1 MSNIISVDIAGKA
14 RVGISCFNLQSKKL
28 LNYSYLDFE
37 KDITPREHRDRII
50 KGIQSLSDVEDLRA
64 IIFERINLY
73 RNSKISLD
81 SILSLARVQTSIIDA
96 FGSEDCKIFD
106 VNVQSWKSRVLGSRS
121 ATKQDSV
128 NWVLANYPRTRDMIC
143 LPDDKKGNKVYNHD
157 LADAICIGKFLVDVG
172 LKSEKL
178 GDLTNA

>member
-28 LNYSYLDFE
+28 ISYTSLSFDR
-37 KDITPREHRDRII
+37 KLSSREHRDKII
-50 KGIQSLSDVEDLRA
+50 EGIYSLSDIEDLDA

-73 RNSKISLD
+73 RNSKISLPT
-81 SILSLARVQTSIIDA
+81 ILSLARVQTSIIDE
-96 FGSEDCKIFD
+96 FGSEACKIFD
-106 VNVQSWKSRVLGSRS
+106 VNVQSWKAKVLGSRT
-121 ATKQDSV
+121 ATKEDAVQF
-128 NWVLANYPRTRDMIC
+128 VLTNYPRTRDLIR
-143 LPDDKKGNKVYNHD
+143 LPDDKKGRKVYNHD

>member
-14 RVGISCFNLQSKKL
+14 RVGVSCFNLQSKKL
-28 LNYSYLDFE
+28 VNYTSLDFDR
-37 KDITPREHRDRII
+37 KTSSREHRDKILE
-50 KGIQSLSDVEDLRA
+50 GIYSLSDIEDLEA

-73 RNSKISLD
+73 RNSKISLP
-81 SILSLARVQTSIIDA
+81 SILSLARVQTSIIDE
-96 FGSEDCKIFD
+96 FGSESCKIFD
-106 VNVQSWKSRVLGSRS
+106 VNVQSWKAKILGSRT
-121 ATKQDSV
+121 ATKEDSV
-128 NWVLANYPRTRDMIC
+128 RWALSNYPRTKDLIR

-172 LKSEKL
+172 LKSDKL